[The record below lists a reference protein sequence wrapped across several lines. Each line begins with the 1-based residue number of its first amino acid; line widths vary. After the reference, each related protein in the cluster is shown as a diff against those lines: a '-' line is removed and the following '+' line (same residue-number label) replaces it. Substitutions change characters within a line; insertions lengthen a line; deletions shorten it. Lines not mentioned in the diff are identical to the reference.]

1 MKIPKKSKN
10 SKILLIFAIAYP
22 KIVLYEIKGGKMK
35 VSLKDVVDS
44 AKEKVRVT
52 IERKRE
58 THSAQKK
65 EKLIQE
71 KVTDAYAMGLSV
83 ALSKAFLG
91 EVRFSW
97 CNYFFENYRN
107 RKYLTRLIQVLKNG
121 INDQDKKRVYDSL
134 CRFYC
139 DLNI

>member
-1 MKIPKKSKN
+1 
-10 SKILLIFAIAYP
+10 
-22 KIVLYEIKGGKMK
+22 MK
-35 VSLKDVVDS
+35 VNLKDVVDS

-52 IERKRE
+52 IEKKNE
-58 THSAQKK
+58 THLEQKK

-83 ALSKAFLG
+83 ALSKTFLG

-107 RKYLTRLIQVLKNG
+107 KKYLARLIQALKNG
-121 INDQDKKRVYDSL
+121 INNQDKKKIYDSL